1 MRVQGENYKSLN
13 VSSRRKAQGRSRSNK
28 AYEARRKKR
37 ALKVE
42 PVGEKPILKKL
53 RSIGRIKNF
62 LQTWSQHT
70 EEDEILEAVKGYG
83 LTFQGEPIQG
93 NRRQRFAN
101 PKDMDIL
108 RQEIAKNLAK
118 GIIEEADGHEVGEW
132 ISNVFLVPKKSNDG
146 KPAFR
151 MILDL
156 KEFNKEYVEH
166 VKFKMETLKT
176 VTKLIVPGC
185 WFYSLDLADAYY
197 SIPVHKSLR
206 KYLRFEFDG
215 KLYQYTCMP
224 NGYRDAPRIFT
235 RLLSV
240 PLYKIRKELQATI
253 MGYIDDTLGVEI
265 GDKEA
270 MAHIPREAAKR
281 LEQFGFTINWEKS
294 QLNLSQK
301 IVFLG
306 LELDSVKMTIAI
318 PFEKAKKIKEGILEL
333 IRKEEYPIREV
344 CRIAG
349 KIVATGP
356 ANRFARLYTTRCLV
370 EIQEALDKSGGNYDS
385 LMSLSER
392 AVEDLREQSG
402 RLIGCKSPIYDSDP
416 DLVVKTDASHLG
428 WGAFAPFRMDQF
440 RSFGAR
446 WGPEDLG
453 KHINTLETI
462 AAALGLKYALSETEG
477 KHVRLRSD
485 NTTAVSV
492 IKKQGDTKCK
502 ERNFWVQ
509 QLWRFVQMKNMWLSV
524 THIPGVLNV
533 EADKE
538 SRYFQEA
545 AEWGLRP
552 ELVKEIE
559 RRWGLPQ
566 IDLFAT
572 NRNAIVR
579 RYASWGPD
587 PDAEMIDSFQENWN
601 RFDSVYCFP
610 PTPLVGRVLQ
620 KLIMDRCRGIVVL
633 PFWPAASW
641 YNRFRSM
648 DTDGFDFVIS
658 EDTIFLSVNDWKQ
671 RTNCPWGHKF
681 RIATVDCRGKRKGY
695 PLL

>member
-1 MRVQGENYKSLN
+1 MH
-13 VSSRRKAQGRSRSNK
+13 
-28 AYEARRKKR
+28 
-37 ALKVE
+37 
-42 PVGEKPILKKL
+42 I
-53 RSIGRIKNF
+53 
-62 LQTWSQHT
+62 
-70 EEDEILEAVKGYG
+70 YG
-83 LTFQGEPIQG
+83 
-93 NRRQRFAN
+93 
-101 PKDMDIL
+101 
-108 RQEIAKNLAK
+108 NL
-118 GIIEEADGHEVGEW
+118 
-132 ISNVFLVPKKSNDG
+132 
-146 KPAFR
+146 
-151 MILDL
+151 
-156 KEFNKEYVEH
+156 
-166 VKFKMETLKT
+166 
-176 VTKLIVPGC
+176 
-185 WFYSLDLADAYY
+185 
-197 SIPVHKSLR
+197 
-206 KYLRFEFDG
+206 
-215 KLYQYTCMP
+215 
-224 NGYRDAPRIFT
+224 
-235 RLLSV
+235 
-240 PLYKIRKELQATI
+240 
-253 MGYIDDTLGVEI
+253 
-265 GDKEA
+265 
-270 MAHIPREAAKR
+270 
-281 LEQFGFTINWEKS
+281 
-294 QLNLSQK
+294 
-301 IVFLG
+301 
-306 LELDSVKMTIAI
+306 
-318 PFEKAKKIKEGILEL
+318 
-333 IRKEEYPIREV
+333 
-344 CRIAG
+344 
-349 KIVATGP
+349 
-356 ANRFARLYTTRCLV
+356 
-370 EIQEALDKSGGNYDS
+370 
-385 LMSLSER
+385 
-392 AVEDLREQSG
+392 EDLREQSG

-416 DLVVKTDASHLG
+416 DLVVKMDASHLG
-428 WGAFAPFRMDQF
+428 WGAFAPFRRDQF

-453 KHINTLETI
+453 KHINTLET
-462 AAALGLKYALSETEG
+462 
-477 KHVRLRSD
+477 
-485 NTTAVSV
+485 
-492 IKKQGDTKCK
+492 KCK
-502 ERNFWVQ
+502 ERDYWVQ

-648 DTDGFDFVIS
+648 DTDGFDFVIL
-658 EDTIFLSVNDWKQ
+658 EDTIFLSVDDWKQ

>member
-1 MRVQGENYKSLN
+1 M
-13 VSSRRKAQGRSRSNK
+13 
-28 AYEARRKKR
+28 
-37 ALKVE
+37 
-42 PVGEKPILKKL
+42 
-53 RSIGRIKNF
+53 
-62 LQTWSQHT
+62 
-70 EEDEILEAVKGYG
+70 
-83 LTFQGEPIQG
+83 
-93 NRRQRFAN
+93 
-101 PKDMDIL
+101 
-108 RQEIAKNLAK
+108 
-118 GIIEEADGHEVGEW
+118 
-132 ISNVFLVPKKSNDG
+132 
-146 KPAFR
+146 
-151 MILDL
+151 
-156 KEFNKEYVEH
+156 
-166 VKFKMETLKT
+166 
-176 VTKLIVPGC
+176 
-185 WFYSLDLADAYY
+185 
-197 SIPVHKSLR
+197 
-206 KYLRFEFDG
+206 
-215 KLYQYTCMP
+215 
-224 NGYRDAPRIFT
+224 
-235 RLLSV
+235 
-240 PLYKIRKELQATI
+240 
-253 MGYIDDTLGVEI
+253 
-265 GDKEA
+265 
-270 MAHIPREAAKR
+270 
-281 LEQFGFTINWEKS
+281 
-294 QLNLSQK
+294 
-301 IVFLG
+301 
-306 LELDSVKMTIAI
+306 
-318 PFEKAKKIKEGILEL
+318 
-333 IRKEEYPIREV
+333 
-344 CRIAG
+344 
-349 KIVATGP
+349 
-356 ANRFARLYTTRCLV
+356 
-370 EIQEALDKSGGNYDS
+370 
-385 LMSLSER
+385 
-392 AVEDLREQSG
+392 
-402 RLIGCKSPIYDSDP
+402 
-416 DLVVKTDASHLG
+416 
-428 WGAFAPFRMDQF
+428 
-440 RSFGAR
+440 
-446 WGPEDLG
+446 
-453 KHINTLETI
+453 ETI

-502 ERNFWVQ
+502 ERNYWVQ

-648 DTDGFDFVIS
+648 DTDGFEFVIS